1 MNSDLKLSTRHTK
14 LINDFLMSKEDLKE
28 NTKQTYLNTFKRLLF
43 NVFGNNQ
50 KKYILART
58 QEEIINIIDSLKDLQ
73 NEKKD
78 ISYNNKIGYLKIFK
92 YLLQFSNKKF
102 DKVDK
107 QLNIYFELNEKERPE
122 KNKEIL
128 KDSNISFGEL
138 LQFLH
143 KLKGQEYI
151 IYYLL
156 IQYNVRNA
164 DLIMEYTDDKRLINS
179 VLSGKEK
186 KNIIYIN
193 NGIINYIRT
202 DYKTSKKYGIQ
213 QHQTKDEDL
222 IKYLQEQPINKG
234 LFKNTKNAPYKISEI
249 SNYIKSISNRLSKG
263 ANLTQQIIY
272 KIIVEYFESEN
283 DYKRLKQ
290 ITKNRGH
297 SMDVQSKNYSTT
309 AH

>member
-1 MNSDLKLSTRHTK
+1 MNSDLKLSVRHTK
-14 LINDFLMSKEDLKE
+14 LINDFLTSKQDLKE

-43 NVFGNNQ
+43 NVFKNNQ
-50 KKYILART
+50 KRYLLART
-58 QEEIINIIDSLKDLQ
+58 QQEIINIVDTLKDF
-73 NEKKD
+73 NDDKKD
-78 ISYNNKIGYLKIFK
+78 VSYNNKIEYLKIFK

-107 QLNIYFELNEKERPE
+107 QLNIYFGLNEKQRPT

-128 KDSNISFGEL
+128 KDSNINFGEL

-143 KLKGQEYI
+143 KLKGQDYI

-164 DLIMEYTDDKRLINS
+164 DLIIEYTDDKQLINS

-193 NGIINYIRT
+193 DGVINYIRT
-202 DYKTSKKYGIQ
+202 DYKTASKYGIQ

-222 IKYLQEQPINKG
+222 IKYLQEQTINEG
-234 LFKNTKNAPYKISEI
+234 LFKNTKGKAYKINEI
-249 SNYIKSISNRLSKG
+249 SNYIKAISNRLSKG

-290 ITKNRGH
+290 VTKNRGH
-297 SMDVQSKNYSTT
+297 TMETQSRNYSTT
-309 AH
+309 EH

>member
-1 MNSDLKLSTRHTK
+1 MNSDLKLSVRHTK
-14 LINDFLMSKEDLKE
+14 LINDFLTSKQDLKE

-43 NVFGNNQ
+43 NVFKNNQ
-50 KKYILART
+50 KRYLLART
-58 QEEIINIIDSLKDLQ
+58 QQEIINIVDTLKDF
-73 NEKKD
+73 NDDKKD
-78 ISYNNKIGYLKIFK
+78 VSYNNKIEYLKIFK

-107 QLNIYFELNEKERPE
+107 QLNIYFGLNEKQRPT

-128 KDSNISFGEL
+128 KDSNINFGEL

-143 KLKGQEYI
+143 KLKGQDYI

-164 DLIMEYTDDKRLINS
+164 DLIIEYTDDKQLINS

-193 NGIINYIRT
+193 DGVINYIRT
-202 DYKTSKKYGIQ
+202 DYKTASKYGIQ

-222 IKYLQEQPINKG
+222 IKYLQEQTINEG
-234 LFKNTKNAPYKISEI
+234 LFKNTKGKAYKINEI
-249 SNYIKSISNRLSKG
+249 SNYIKAISNRLSKG

-290 ITKNRGH
+290 VTKNRGH
-297 SMDVQSKNYSTT
+297 TMETQSRNYSTT
-309 AH
+309 DH

>member
-1 MNSDLKLSTRHTK
+1 MNSDLKLSVRHTK
-14 LINDFLMSKEDLKE
+14 LINDFLTSKQDLKE

-43 NVFGNNQ
+43 NVFKNNQ
-50 KKYILART
+50 KRYLLART
-58 QEEIINIIDSLKDLQ
+58 QQEIINIVDTLKDF
-73 NEKKD
+73 NDDKKD
-78 ISYNNKIGYLKIFK
+78 ISYNNKIEYLKIFK

-107 QLNIYFELNEKERPE
+107 QLNIYFGLNEKQRPT

-128 KDSNISFGEL
+128 KDSNINFGEL

-143 KLKGQEYI
+143 KLKGQDYI

-164 DLIMEYTDDKRLINS
+164 DLIIEYTDDKQLINS

-193 NGIINYIRT
+193 DGVINYIRT
-202 DYKTSKKYGIQ
+202 DYKTASKYGIQ

-222 IKYLQEQPINKG
+222 IKYLQEQTINEG
-234 LFKNTKNAPYKISEI
+234 LFKNTKGKAYKINEI
-249 SNYIKSISNRLSKG
+249 SNYIKAISNRLHKG
-263 ANLTQQIIY
+263 ANLTQQTVY
-272 KIIVEYFESEN
+272 KILVDYFESEN
-283 DYKRLKQ
+283 DYKRMKQ

-297 SMDVQSKNYSTT
+297 TMETQSRNYSTT
-309 AH
+309 DH

>member
-1 MNSDLKLSTRHTK
+1 MNSDLKLSVRHTK
-14 LINDFLMSKEDLKE
+14 LINDFLTSKQDLKE

-43 NVFGNNQ
+43 NVFKNNQ
-50 KKYILART
+50 KRYLLART
-58 QEEIINIIDSLKDLQ
+58 QQEIINIVDTLKDF
-73 NEKKD
+73 NDDKKD
-78 ISYNNKIGYLKIFK
+78 ISYNNKIEYLKIFK

-107 QLNIYFELNEKERPE
+107 QLNIYFGLNEKQRPT

-128 KDSNISFGEL
+128 KDSNINFGEL

-143 KLKGQEYI
+143 KLKGQDYI

-164 DLIMEYTDDKRLINS
+164 DLIIEYTDDKQLINS

-193 NGIINYIRT
+193 DGVINYIRT
-202 DYKTSKKYGIQ
+202 DYKTASKYGIQ

-222 IKYLQEQPINKG
+222 IKYLQEQTINEG
-234 LFKNTKNAPYKISEI
+234 LFKNTKGKAYKINEI
-249 SNYIKSISNRLSKG
+249 SNYIKAISNRLHKG
-263 ANLTQQIIY
+263 ANLTQQTVY
-272 KIIVEYFESEN
+272 KILVDYFESEN

-297 SMDVQSKNYSTT
+297 SLDIQSKNYSTT
-309 AH
+309 EH

>member
-1 MNSDLKLSTRHTK
+1 MNSELKLSTRHTK
-14 LINDFLMSKEDLKE
+14 LINDFLMSKQDLKE

-58 QEEIINIIDSLKDLQ
+58 QQEIINIIDSLKDFHDD
-73 NEKKD
+73 KKD
-78 ISYNNKIGYLKIFK
+78 ISYNNKIGYLKVFK

-107 QLNIYFELNEKERPE
+107 QLNIYFGLNEKERPE

-143 KLKGQEYI
+143 KLENQEYI

-193 NGIINYIRT
+193 NGVVNYIRT
-202 DYKTSKKYGIQ
+202 DYKTSSKYGIQ

-222 IKYLQEQPINKG
+222 IKYLQEQPINKV

-249 SNYIKSISNRLSKG
+249 SNYIKSISNRLRKG

-283 DYKRLKQ
+283 DYKRMKQ

-297 SMDVQSKNYSTT
+297 SLDIQSKNYSTT

>member
-1 MNSDLKLSTRHTK
+1 MNSDLKLSVRHTK
-14 LINDFLMSKEDLKE
+14 LINDFLTSKQDLKE

-43 NVFGNNQ
+43 NVFKNNQ
-50 KKYILART
+50 KRYLLART
-58 QEEIINIIDSLKDLQ
+58 QQEIINIVDTLKDF
-73 NEKKD
+73 NDDKKD
-78 ISYNNKIGYLKIFK
+78 VSYNNKIEYLKIFK

-107 QLNIYFELNEKERPE
+107 QLNIYFGLNEKQRPT

-128 KDSNISFGEL
+128 KDSNINFGEL

-143 KLKGQEYI
+143 KLKGQDYI

-164 DLIMEYTDDKRLINS
+164 DLIIEYTDDKQLINS

-193 NGIINYIRT
+193 DGVINYIRT
-202 DYKTSKKYGIQ
+202 DYKTASKYGIQ

-222 IKYLQEQPINKG
+222 IKYLQEQTINEG
-234 LFKNTKNAPYKISEI
+234 LFKNTKGKAYKINEI
-249 SNYIKSISNRLSKG
+249 SNYIKAISNRLHKG
-263 ANLTQQIIY
+263 ANLTQQTVY
-272 KIIVEYFESEN
+272 KILVDYFESEN
-283 DYKRLKQ
+283 DYKRMKQ

-297 SMDVQSKNYSTT
+297 TMETQSRNYSTT
-309 AH
+309 DH

>member
-14 LINDFLMSKEDLKE
+14 LINDFLTSKQDLKE
-28 NTKQTYLNTFKRLLF
+28 TTKHTYLNTFKRLLF

-58 QEEIINIIDSLKDLQ
+58 QQEIINIIDSLKDLHDD
-73 NEKKD
+73 KKY

-107 QLNIYFELNEKERPE
+107 QLNIYFGLNEKERPE

-128 KDSNISFGEL
+128 KESNISFGEL
-138 LQFLH
+138 LHFLH
-143 KLKGQEYI
+143 KLENQEYI

-164 DLIMEYTDDKRLINS
+164 DLIMQYTDDKRLINS

-202 DYKTSKKYGIQ
+202 DYKTSNKYGIQ

-222 IKYLQEQPINKG
+222 IKYLQEQTINKG
-234 LFKNTKNAPYKISEI
+234 LFKNTKNAPYKVNEI
-249 SNYIKSISNRLSKG
+249 SNYIKAISNRLSKG

-272 KIIVEYFESEN
+272 KIICEYFESEN
-283 DYKRLKQ
+283 DYKRMKQ

-297 SMDVQSKNYSTT
+297 TMDVQSKNYSTT

>member
-1 MNSDLKLSTRHTK
+1 MNSDLKLSVRHTK
-14 LINDFLMSKEDLKE
+14 LINDFLTSKQDLKE

-43 NVFGNNQ
+43 NVFKNNQ
-50 KKYILART
+50 KRYLLART
-58 QEEIINIIDSLKDLQ
+58 QQEIINIVDTLKDF
-73 NEKKD
+73 NDDKKD
-78 ISYNNKIGYLKIFK
+78 VSYNNKIEYLKIFK

-107 QLNIYFELNEKERPE
+107 QLNIYFGLNEKQRPT

-128 KDSNISFGEL
+128 KDSNINFGEL

-143 KLKGQEYI
+143 KLKGQDYI

-164 DLIMEYTDDKRLINS
+164 DLIIEYTDDKQLINS

-193 NGIINYIRT
+193 DGVINYIRT
-202 DYKTSKKYGIQ
+202 DYKTASKYGIQ

-222 IKYLQEQPINKG
+222 IKYLQEQTINEG
-234 LFKNTKNAPYKISEI
+234 LFKNTKGKAYKINEI
-249 SNYIKSISNRLSKG
+249 SNYIKAISNRLSKG

-297 SMDVQSKNYSTT
+297 SLDIQSKNYSTT
-309 AH
+309 EH